1 MRRIATG
8 VADCDS
14 VFESSLCVAAVVGP
28 RMETRERMIE
38 DTVPDLEY
46 RSRSPVAS
54 VPATGIVAMARRALG
69 ATLAVPEVGALVP
82 LVALAIIFAVVAPVM
97 LSPDSLSGLLRAM
110 QFLAIVAVG
119 QAVLMIAGELD
130 LSVGAVAGL
139 SSILA
144 AWLMKESGWPFALAL
159 TGALLVGA
167 AVGLIN
173 GIIAVVVGVPAFI
186 TTLGMLYVARGT
198 AYLISTPLYGLPPA
212 LADFGAAR
220 PLGVSWTFLI
230 FLAVA
235 GIADLG
241 LRFTIYGRMIYATGG
256 NREVAHVTG
265 INTTAVKLACFA
277 LSGFLA
283 SLAGLLTMSSF
294 NIGQPEAGEGWELD
308 VIAGVVIGGTSLF
321 GGVGTVAGACLG
333 LLLMQVV
340 RSGLVMV
347 GVSTHWQTI
356 AVGAIMVA
364 AVAFDLLRR
373 RARI

>member
-1 MRRIATG
+1 MENTTTLEQP
-8 VADCDS
+8 S
-14 VFESSLCVAAVVGP
+14 PPQAAP
-28 RMETRERMIE
+28 R
-38 DTVPDLEY
+38 
-46 RSRSPVAS
+46 VAS
-54 VPATGIVAMARRALG
+54 GAVDVMRRALV
-69 ATLAVPEVGALVP
+69 ATLAVPEVGALIP
-82 LVALAIIFAVVAPVM
+82 LVALAMIFAVVAPVM
-97 LSPDSLSGLLRAM
+97 LSPDSLAGLLRAM

-159 TGALLVGA
+159 TGALIVGA

-220 PLGVSWTFLI
+220 PLGLSWAFLI